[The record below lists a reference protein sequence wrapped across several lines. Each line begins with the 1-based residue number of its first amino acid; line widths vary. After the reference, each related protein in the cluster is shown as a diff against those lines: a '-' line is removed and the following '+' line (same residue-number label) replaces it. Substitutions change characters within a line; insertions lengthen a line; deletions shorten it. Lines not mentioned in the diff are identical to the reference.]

1 MEEKDKDVN
10 RDDGKQEDKKQD
22 KIKSREKKEVNEAQ
36 KKVGSK
42 LTLKILVVI
51 LLAMCI
57 LLLIK
62 LYVTERDNK
71 LLNKDTL
78 ITQNSNSNDVSV
90 VDQEEVTNKKS
101 LLDNFFME
109 DIINKP
115 SYSRMIRFPSS
126 YTGLKITTTA
136 VVKEIISETDADMTV
151 KANIIDNEGE
161 SDKKLVLIKYK
172 KSDNIRLIKD
182 DIINFVGTFNGIDAS
197 SQLPSISASKIVLT
211 PNGEADSIYTFE
223 EIETI
228 AKNFFGDNITVTKPT
243 YTEEELNANPKLRQ
257 SHWIVKLNKEAVS
270 QTLNDTY
277 RIYDILREIEDS
289 ENKEGVLERQIK
301 LDSSLNGYIT
311 IEKNFANNRVT
322 LSYYDSKYNEK
333 WKKNWDNVLINPE
346 VVAKNG
352 KIYIRVK
359 SDIYVLNEKTG
370 EELINPISVAEKGKL
385 QVDSYGNIFYSVIQK
400 SGFTTMY
407 DSKGNIKW
415 KNDCPATAKPIYID
429 NIITDN
435 NQSKVWIVYN
445 TGNNE
450 NLSEEELKSSQ
461 QEVVVYNIDTG
472 ERITYTRTIR

>member
-22 KIKSREKKEVNEAQ
+22 KIKSKKKKEVNEAQ

-211 PNGEADSIYTFE
+211 ANGEADSIYTFE

-228 AKNFFGDNITVTKPT
+228 AKDVFGVNR
-243 YTEEELNANPKLRQ
+243 TE
-257 SHWIVKLNKEAVS
+257 
-270 QTLNDTY
+270 T
-277 RIYDILREIEDS
+277 
-289 ENKEGVLERQIK
+289 
-301 LDSSLNGYIT
+301 
-311 IEKNFANNRVT
+311 
-322 LSYYDSKYNEK
+322 
-333 WKKNWDNVLINPE
+333 
-346 VVAKNG
+346 
-352 KIYIRVK
+352 
-359 SDIYVLNEKTG
+359 
-370 EELINPISVAEKGKL
+370 
-385 QVDSYGNIFYSVIQK
+385 
-400 SGFTTMY
+400 
-407 DSKGNIKW
+407 
-415 KNDCPATAKPIYID
+415 
-429 NIITDN
+429 
-435 NQSKVWIVYN
+435 
-445 TGNNE
+445 
-450 NLSEEELKSSQ
+450 
-461 QEVVVYNIDTG
+461 
-472 ERITYTRTIR
+472 